1 MSDDVATD
9 KKKKGLPWWGWALIA
24 VVALGALSS
33 AFGGGD
39 DSPSAQ
45 TEAVET
51 SDSQESTAA
60 EPKEAPAADEA
71 ETFADE
77 TVGEEN
83 ARKSADSYLS
93 FSAFSRSGLIDQLLF
108 EGFSQAEAEYGV
120 DALGADWNEQAA
132 KSADSYLSF
141 SAFSRSGLVDQ
152 LVFEGFSDAEAEFG
166 VEASGADWNEQAA
179 KSAESYLEFS
189 SFSRQGLIDQLVFE
203 GFSQA
208 EAEYGVSQNGF

>member
-1 MSDDVATD
+1 MSDDGATD

-24 VVALGALSS
+24 VVAFGALSS

-39 DSPSAQ
+39 DSPSTQ
-45 TEAVET
+45 TEALET

-60 EPKEAPAADEA
+60 EPEEAPAADEA

-93 FSAFSRSGLIDQLLF
+93 FSAFSRTGLIDQLLF

-152 LVFEGFSDAEAEFG
+152 LVFEGYSAAEAEFG
-166 VEASGADWNEQAA
+166 VDASGADWNEQAA

>member
-24 VVALGALSS
+24 VVAFGALSN

-39 DSPSAQ
+39 DSPSVQ

-60 EPKEAPAADEA
+60 ESEEAPAAEEA
-71 ETFADE
+71 ESFPDE

-132 KSADSYLSF
+132 KSA
-141 SAFSRSGLVDQ
+141 
-152 LVFEGFSDAEAEFG
+152 
-166 VEASGADWNEQAA
+166 
-179 KSAESYLEFS
+179 ESYLEFS

>member
-1 MSDDVATD
+1 MNDDVAADT
-9 KKKKGLPWWGWALIA
+9 KKKGLPWWGWVLIA
-24 VVALGALSS
+24 VVAFGALSS
-33 AFGGGD
+33 AFGGED
-39 DSPSAQ
+39 DSPPAQ

-51 SDSQESTAA
+51 SDSQESTTA
-60 EPKEAPAADEA
+60 EPDEAPVA
-71 ETFADE
+71 EEDSFPDE

-93 FSAFSRSGLIDQLLF
+93 FSAFSRNGLIDQLLF

-152 LVFEGFSDAEAEFG
+152 LVFEGFSAAEAEFG
-166 VEASGADWNEQAA
+166 VGASGADWNEQAA